1 MHNGWTLRHGE
12 GVSGYQT
19 ITLRAIGNDVAVIQF
34 ATDESQRLEV
44 SVIHQPKTAY
54 DSRGRTVCVVN
65 LITHDASLA
74 KPNAGV
80 PRAGSFAQ
88 CTASRGRGSSYSQP
102 VSRQCRRRRI
112 ILVKQPSGRFANRY
126 VNSRQPLKRFDD
138 TIAVAQ
144 PATHQR
150 KRLVAAN
157 RIFACTI
164 HDDGLAA
171 ILVSDDIAN
180 TGNDKPGDCEAARSL
195 GYPPTALSER
205 ADGGK
210 KMGRCSLLALHP
222 DFLSR
227 QWARNAACTICTD
240 EKKEPIRRVR
250 ISYN

>member
-1 MHNGWTLRHGE
+1 MHNGRTLHHGE

-19 ITLRAIGNDVAVIQF
+19 LALRAIGNDVAVIQF

-54 DSRGRTVCVVN
+54 DSRGRTVCIVN
-65 LITHDASLA
+65 LITYDTSPA
-74 KPNAGV
+74 KPDIGV

-88 CTASRGRGSSYSQP
+88 RTASRRRGSSYSQP
-102 VSRQCRRRRI
+102 VSRPCRRRRI

-171 ILVSDDIAN
+171 ILASDDIASPA
-180 TGNDKPGDCEAARSL
+180 TVRPLVASVTRPPRSVSA
-195 GYPPTALSER
+195 PMVAKRS
-205 ADGGK
+205 GGAV
-210 KMGRCSLLALHP
+210 CSL
-222 DFLSR
+222 F
-227 QWARNAACTICTD
+227 I
-240 EKKEPIRRVR
+240 R
-250 ISYN
+250 ISFLDNG